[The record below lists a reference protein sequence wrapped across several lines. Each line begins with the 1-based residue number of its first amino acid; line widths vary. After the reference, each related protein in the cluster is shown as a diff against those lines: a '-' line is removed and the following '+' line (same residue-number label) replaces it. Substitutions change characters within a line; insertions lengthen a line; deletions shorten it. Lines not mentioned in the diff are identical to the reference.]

1 MTLRLKCLPRQEQ
14 PKFQAVHSSIVSP
27 VCLPVMMPCER
38 VHSMEDTVKSMEK
51 SKHEAPQT
59 NFAHS
64 GEAVMCAVHHLRARV
79 QLLEDQAAQWATFG
93 PLLEPLAD
101 ADQRRQEEFDRLK
114 SSVQSTDRDLRE
126 EFGKVLSMVK
136 EKGDHGSNFDR
147 LEYRLAT
154 LEDRLGTDLPP
165 GVSQQDQKLC
175 GSSAEYTSVA
185 GPSVEKMSS
194 LEKEV
199 RGMADALSHATSAEK
214 RLEQQINDAYSDLRS
229 WLSKL
234 ARDQDGKHLLASKK
248 NLDNLEAATSLLS
261 AENARF
267 REEATAQ
274 HRELQVALT
283 RCNDDVAAA
292 MKRVDAA
299 SSAQERV
306 IQDLRRRVDE
316 KDLDTA
322 NRVLELH
329 TDFTNLADQWSR
341 QSQQTE
347 ILVDGRV
354 KHFEAKLAKEAQGAV
369 EQAFSTVW
377 DSYARGLEANVSQ
390 ELDSRAKKIS
400 REVAAAAVVLNGDL
414 AKTAEQ
420 CENKRQED
428 SASWEPCLPNLQSDQ
443 ATRVQAL
450 RENISKASPR
460 GGENQDVNIPIKAAA
475 PRLPQQTLGSALTA
489 SPPKGSPRT
498 SSPPKGSPRHASTAS
513 PRHASTASTPKGNP
527 RAASPP
533 RGSPRTASPPRGNP
547 RTASPPRAAGLRT
560 PKDGGLCRQCR

>member
-1 MTLRLKCLPRQEQ
+1 M
-14 PKFQAVHSSIVSP
+14 
-27 VCLPVMMPCER
+27 
-38 VHSMEDTVKSMEK
+38 
-51 SKHEAPQT
+51 
-59 NFAHS
+59 
-64 GEAVMCAVHHLRARV
+64 
-79 QLLEDQAAQWATFG
+79 
-93 PLLEPLAD
+93 
-101 ADQRRQEEFDRLK
+101 
-114 SSVQSTDRDLRE
+114 
-126 EFGKVLSMVK
+126 
-136 EKGDHGSNFDR
+136 
-147 LEYRLAT
+147 
-154 LEDRLGTDLPP
+154 
-165 GVSQQDQKLC
+165 
-175 GSSAEYTSVA
+175 
-185 GPSVEKMSS
+185 
-194 LEKEV
+194 
-199 RGMADALSHATSAEK
+199 SAEK

-450 RENISKASPR
+450 RENIIKAS
-460 GGENQDVNIPIKAAA
+460 A

-547 RTASPPRAAGLRT
+547 RTASPPRAAGPRT